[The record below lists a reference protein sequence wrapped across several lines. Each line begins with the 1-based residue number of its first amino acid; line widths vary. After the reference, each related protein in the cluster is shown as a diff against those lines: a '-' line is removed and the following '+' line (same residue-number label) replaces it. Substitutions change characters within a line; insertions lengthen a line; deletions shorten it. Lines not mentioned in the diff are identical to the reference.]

1 MEFSVQVN
9 DAFKQGVQKTQVHKD
24 GFQAKEIV
32 SFANFYCLK
41 LNKPHNLNTQI
52 KSHIH
57 NVVKIKSRLNSGTS
71 PAAITIPYTLV

>member
-1 MEFSVQVN
+1 MEFSVQMN
-9 DAFKQGVQKTQVHKD
+9 DAFKQGVQHKVHKD

-32 SFANFYCLK
+32 SLANFFCLK
-41 LNKPHNLNTQI
+41 LNKPNSLNIQI

-57 NVVKIKSRLNSGTS
+57 KVLKIKSRLNTGTG